1 MELLVHMEMVS
12 LAQLP
17 VRHLVLEELVT
28 TGLAELVVLLKEQ
41 LERQTWKVVAAVPE
55 LVIMLLEEAE
65 ELRAAAAAEERIRMA
80 QAPEVKYV

>member
-1 MELLVHMEMVS
+1 MEMVS
-12 LAQLP
+12 LAQLL
-17 VRHLVLEELVT
+17 VRHLVLAELAT

-41 LERQTWKVVAAVPE
+41 LERQMWKVAAAVPE

-65 ELRAAAAAEERIRMA
+65 ELRAGAAVEERIRMA